1 MRRLAIVSGILGLL
15 IVADGIYDQ
24 LTNYKGGETQNVLN
38 LSNVTL
44 TDGWTLI
51 ISGAVVL
58 VVSIIAFL
66 LAARAS
72 QGAQAPGKSDSRVTA
87 QD

>member
-15 IVADGIYDQ
+15 IVADGIFQ
-24 LTNYKGGETQNVLN
+24 QVTNYNGGETQNVLN

-44 TDGWTLI
+44 SDGWTLI

-58 VVSIIAFL
+58 VVTLVAFML
-66 LAARAS
+66 SGRTAK
-72 QGAQAPGKSDSRVTA
+72 GAQTA
-87 QD
+87 RKP